1 MPLKD
6 GNQLARMTDATII
19 TTLCSKNDVDELIAA
34 CKKYNFYG
42 TIGPRCWLPYMVEAL
57 KGYDTVLLSSSGA
70 INGADNVPI
79 KVFGSKWN
87 LEQGADEVENTINFS
102 YFKSGM
108 YKEVVEDIRAVREAI
123 GPDVVYKCI
132 IETAI
137 MSEKEI
143 RDACELLIEGGVDYI
158 KTGTGTVGPTTLEHV
173 KIIMDQNKGRV
184 KVKAAGGIRTL
195 EMIDEL
201 VDMGVA
207 RIGLGLSSAVRLV
220 EEANK
225 RAGK

>member
-123 GPDVVYKCI
+123 GPVSDTHLSRQIYEWTVNTRSGC
-132 IETAI
+132 
-137 MSEKEI
+137 
-143 RDACELLIEGGVDYI
+143 
-158 KTGTGTVGPTTLEHV
+158 GT
-173 KIIMDQNKGRV
+173 
-184 KVKAAGGIRTL
+184 
-195 EMIDEL
+195 
-201 VDMGVA
+201 
-207 RIGLGLSSAVRLV
+207 LGLSFD
-220 EEANK
+220 NK
-225 RAGK
+225 K

>member
-6 GNQLARMTDATII
+6 GHQLARMTDATII
-19 TTLCSKNDVDELIAA
+19 TTLCAKKDVDALIAA

-42 TIGPRCWLPYMVEAL
+42 TIGPRCWLPYMVKEL
-57 KGYDTVLLSSSGA
+57 KDYDTVLLSSSGA

-108 YKEVVEDIRAVREAI
+108 YQEVVDDIRAVREAI
-123 GPDVVYKCI
+123 GKDVVYKCI

-137 MSEKEI
+137 MSEEEI
-143 RDACELLIEGGVDYI
+143 RKACELLIEGGVDYI

-173 KIIMDQNKGRV
+173 KIVVDQTKGRA
-184 KVKAAGGIRTL
+184 KIKAAGGIRTL
-195 EMIDEL
+195 EMIDEMI
-201 VDMGVA
+201 DMGVD
-207 RIGLGLSSAVRLV
+207 RIGLGLDSAVRLV
-220 EEANK
+220 EEANR
-225 RAGK
+225 RAGL